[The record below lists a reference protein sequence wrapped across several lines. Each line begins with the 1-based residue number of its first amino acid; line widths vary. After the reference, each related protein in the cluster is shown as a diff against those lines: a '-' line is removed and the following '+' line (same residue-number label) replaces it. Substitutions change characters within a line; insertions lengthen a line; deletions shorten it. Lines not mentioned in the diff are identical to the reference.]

1 MHVKKKDREAREA
14 RAAMLSAGARAA
26 MREVRTTSAALAEG
40 GVATTKAVLNDQGV
54 VVACASSAVPPL
66 KHASAPKLEKEAT
79 ALNKH
84 KNLSCRPLMMQ
95 INAPVPLTPQAA
107 GR

>member
-1 MHVKKKDREAREA
+1 
-14 RAAMLSAGARAA
+14 MLSAGARAA

-66 KHASAPKLEKEAT
+66 KHASAPNLEKQAT
-79 ALNKH
+79 APNKH
-84 KNLSCRPLMMQ
+84 KNPSGRPLIMQ
-95 INAPVPLTPQAA
+95 TNAAVAL
-107 GR
+107 RRRL

>member
-1 MHVKKKDREAREA
+1 
-14 RAAMLSAGARAA
+14 MLSAGARAA

-95 INAPVPLTPQAA
+95 TNAPVPLTPQAA